1 MGGEKLQKK
10 EGEGEVLPFE
20 SLKGMGLRGEFVPSL
35 NSFQTLPIHFFH

>member
-10 EGEGEVLPFE
+10 EGEGEVLPFD

-35 NSFQTLPIHFFH
+35 ITFKTSRSS